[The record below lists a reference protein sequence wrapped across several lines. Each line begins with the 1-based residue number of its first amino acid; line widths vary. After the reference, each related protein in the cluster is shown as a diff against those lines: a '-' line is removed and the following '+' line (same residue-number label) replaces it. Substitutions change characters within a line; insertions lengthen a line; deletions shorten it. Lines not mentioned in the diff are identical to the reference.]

1 MSDLHFWGVS
11 TSRTLRPIWTAE
23 ELGLTYGLTPIGP
36 RTGATQERDYLSR
49 NPKGKIPYMV
59 DRDVALSESVAI
71 CRYLVQRYSNDDAI
85 ANPQS
90 IVGRAKCDEWCFFI
104 LGELDETSL
113 YIIRRHEVLKHIYG
127 EAPEAVAV
135 AREYCARQFRAAT
148 DLMIGPYVMGE
159 AFGLPD
165 ILMMSC
171 ITWAERVGVDL
182 PDSMG
187 ALRDRIAE
195 RPAYQRAVKI
205 NQQAAR

>member
-36 RTGATQERDYLSR
+36 RTGATRERDYLAR
-49 NPKGKIPYMV
+49 NPKGKIPYMA
-59 DRDVALSESVAI
+59 DRDIALSESVAI
-71 CRYLVQRYSNDDAI
+71 CRYLVERYGDGGAI
-85 ANPQS
+85 ANPKS
-90 IVGRAKCDEWCFFI
+90 IAGRAKCDEWCCFI

-113 YIIRRHEVLKHIYG
+113 YIIRRHEALKHIYG

-135 AREYCARQFRAAT
+135 AREYGARQFRAAS
-148 DLMIGPYVMGE
+148 DLIVGPYVMGE

-171 ITWAERVGVDL
+171 ITWAERVEVDL
-182 PDSMG
+182 PDSICE
-187 ALRDRIAE
+187 LRDRIAV